1 MTTDLRIQLAEVSKF
16 YGEVLG
22 VNRISMVIGPG
33 ITSLVGPNGAGKTT
47 LLNLITGLVRPTQ
60 GEITIGGVA
69 IGDAEAVFRLVG
81 YCTQY
86 DAFPHGLSGIEL
98 VRGVLTVHGMTTR
111 TAHELACEALSTVGL
126 LDAADKKIAAY
137 SKGMRQ
143 RVKLAQALAHRP
155 RVLILDEPLNGL
167 DPMARAEVIA
177 LLRRMATEGKIVLV
191 SSHILHE
198 VDVISDSVILMN
210 HGYVVAEGGIHD
222 VRGEVEEHPFEVL
235 VRCDRPAL
243 LASRVFA
250 LDHTVEARIH
260 ADGRGLV
267 VATRDPAA
275 LYRLVNRLAVDDGLV
290 IETVQPADDDVQ
302 SLYDYLIGH
311 EGGRS

>member
-1 MTTDLRIQLAEVSKF
+1 MSEAARIQLDGVSKF

-22 VNRISMVIGPG
+22 VNRISMTIGPG

-47 LLNLITGLVRPTQ
+47 LLNLITGLIRPTQ
-60 GEITIGGVA
+60 GSIAINGVPVGEAETI
-69 IGDAEAVFRLVG
+69 FRMVG

-86 DAFPHGLSGIEL
+86 DAFPRGLTGL
-98 VRGVLTVHGMTTR
+98 DFVRGYLTVHGVDR
-111 TAHELACEALSTVGL
+111 RRAHELACEAIETVGL
-126 LDAADKKIAAY
+126 LDAAERRIASY

-143 RVKLAQALAHRP
+143 RLKLGQALAHRP
-155 RVLILDEPLNGL
+155 GVVILDEPLNGL

-177 LLRRMATEGKIVLV
+177 LFRRMAEAGKIVLI

-210 HGYVVAEGGIHD
+210 HGYVVAEGDIHD
-222 VRGEVEEHPFEVL
+222 VRQEVEEHPFQIL

-243 LASRVFA
+243 LAARFFA
-250 LDHTVEARIH
+250 LDHAVEVKIH
-260 ADGRGLV
+260 ADGRGLM
-267 VATRDPAA
+267 AKTRDAGA
-275 LYRLVNRLAVDDGLV
+275 FYRLLNRLAVDDELT

-302 SLYDYLIGH
+302 SLYDYLIGP
-311 EGGRS
+311 EGGQS

>member
-1 MTTDLRIQLAEVSKF
+1 MSEAARIQLDGVSKF

-22 VNRISMVIGPG
+22 VNRISMTIGPG

-47 LLNLITGLVRPTQ
+47 LLNLITGLIWPTQ
-60 GEITIGGVA
+60 GSIAINGVPV
-69 IGDAEAVFRLVG
+69 GDAETIFRMVG

-86 DAFPHGLSGIEL
+86 DAFPRGLTGL
-98 VRGVLTVHGMTTR
+98 DFVRGYLTVHGVDR
-111 TAHELACEALSTVGL
+111 RRAHELACEAIETVGL
-126 LDAADKKIAAY
+126 LDAAERKIASY

-143 RVKLAQALAHRP
+143 RLKLGQALAHRP
-155 RVLILDEPLNGL
+155 GVVILDEPLNGL

-177 LLRRMATEGKIVLV
+177 LFRRMAEAGKIVLI

-210 HGYVVAEGGIHD
+210 HGYVVAEGDIHD
-222 VRGEVEEHPFEVL
+222 VRQEVEEHPFQIL

-243 LASRVFA
+243 LAARFFA
-250 LDHTVEARIH
+250 LDHAVEVKIH
-260 ADGRGLV
+260 ADGRGLM
-267 VATRDPAA
+267 AKTRDAGA
-275 LYRLVNRLAVDDGLV
+275 LYRLLNRLAVDDELT

-302 SLYDYLIGH
+302 SLYDYLIGP
-311 EGGRS
+311 EGGQS